1 MYSSCLGYMPSK
13 KQCNH
18 NISGSVPHNFSLQ
31 RSYSKSTIPTSS
43 LTNIL
48 SSPLEMTPRLKSFDA
63 NKHSGSQFTSRT
75 QSIMSFVYTLGG
87 PSRLNQTPEICKNLT
102 SSKSRHNCKELV
114 VHYNNMSS
122 TPLLSSHLIG
132 GFVGSKSQLGRTQGF
147 EVKMWDIIRD
157 LLSLVGSSPSTGK
170 SFPKSSPIDKRY
182 CGNLNSSEKC
192 DSQMKEVISKEI
204 EAEKPRKQS
213 YAEVTK
219 SKLPVS
225 KVDLNRETTPNTMP
239 CINLGL
245 PSKMKD
251 SVNRYMPTC
260 KVMPVIEI
268 LSKCNKQNISQNRD
282 RITSD
287 CSADSEDSF
296 IVFENCESDVL
307 VPDDISNSSDDENF
321 HINGV
326 SKFTLPYF
334 KT

>member
-13 KQCNH
+13 KRSNL
-18 NISGSVPHNFSLQ
+18 NLSDSVPHNFSLQ
-31 RSYSKSTIPTSS
+31 RSYSKSTIPTGS

-48 SSPLEMTPRLKSFDA
+48 SSPLKMSPSSNSFDT
-63 NKHSGSQFTSRT
+63 NHSGSKFTSRT

-87 PSRLNQTPEICKNLT
+87 PRLNQTPEISKNLT

-114 VHYNNMSS
+114 VHYNNMPS
-122 TPLLSSHLIG
+122 TPLVSSHLIG

-182 CGNLNSSEKC
+182 CGNLNSSEKL
-192 DSQMKEVISKEI
+192 DSLMKEVESEDV

-225 KVDLNRETTPNTMP
+225 NVDLNRKTTTNRP
-239 CINLGL
+239 CINLGM

-251 SVNRYMPTC
+251 SVKRSTPTS
-260 KVMPVIEI
+260 KVKSVIET
-268 LSKCNKQNISQNRD
+268 LSKCNIKNISQNRD

-296 IVFENCESDVL
+296 IVFENCESDIH
-307 VPDDISNSSDDENF
+307 VPDDISNSSDDENCDF
-321 HINGV
+321 NGV
-326 SKFTLPYF
+326 SKFLLQYF
-334 KT
+334 IT